1 MQHFL
6 MDVWAGALLGISSS
20 LISYFIVLKV
30 FSKKEHQTSIFQKLK
45 GKPST

>member
-6 MDVWAGALLGISSS
+6 MDVWAGALLGIFSS

-30 FSKKEHQTSIFQKLK
+30 FSKKEYQNSIFQKLK
-45 GKPST
+45 GKPSI